1 MSLHLIPAD
10 PVGDGPAQHLSRGL
24 GASVAVFVSLL
35 AGMAT
40 EALSQDTLPAAQE
53 PKVLVWRQVRNDFFN
68 PNVPSDVVSQIVE
81 RTPPTLLTIAPGDTV
96 SAQLQCQLYTH
107 SEDVRGTDS
116 QDSGPERESESRQG
130 CRRYDA
136 ARPANSKSGVARL
149 RNSVSEPP
157 RLCRRPPC
165 VSQAGIADSDCC

>member
-1 MSLHLIPAD
+1 MSLQWIPTD
-10 PVGDGPAQHLSRGL
+10 PVGHGPAQHLSRGL

-35 AGMAT
+35 AGTAT

-96 SAQLQCQLYTH
+96 SAQLQRSFNVSSTRTPKMYEELTAKIRH
-107 SEDVRGTDS
+107 LNEDQNLDKVAAGTTLLVPQIPKAVWRNYATASPLFGQNVRTS
-116 QDSGPERESESRQG
+116 
-130 CRRYDA
+130 
-136 ARPANSKSGVARL
+136 
-149 RNSVSEPP
+149 
-157 RLCRRPPC
+157 
-165 VSQAGIADSDCC
+165 